1 MAKSVGLNRGGGK
14 RNLTIQLDEETIQ
27 AAKELAVKRNTS
39 VSGLLAQKVRE
50 MVEADARYEE
60 AKRYALDAMY
70 HAKGHGGG
78 GITWSREEINEERIN
93 NMGMFRE

>member
-27 AAKELAVKRNTS
+27 AAKELAVRRNTS
-39 VSGLLAQKVRE
+39 VSGLLAQKVKE

-60 AKRYALDAMY
+60 SRRYALDAMY
-70 HAKGHGGG
+70 NATPRGGA
-78 GITWSREEINEERIN
+78 TWSREELNEER
-93 NMGMFRE
+93 FKE